1 MSSLR
6 RTLQEA
12 HRRNLWH
19 VVGIFVGGGWVVL
32 QAIDL
37 FIDRGFIPE
46 WIFAGA
52 LVALVIGLPLVL
64 TTAWVQGGTRGVRVP
79 RPDDIGGNTE
89 GSAADIFTWNRA
101 IVGGVI
107 AFAILGVGA
116 ATYMVMRLTGVG
128 VPGTLAAQGVFDV
141 GSRVVLADFESSA
154 GDAAPSDLIT
164 EALRI
169 DLAQSSA
176 LVLVGP
182 QEIAEA
188 LERMRVDAGAP
199 VTEEVAREVAVRV
212 GAPVVIAGE
221 IGAIGSGFVLTARVL
236 EAESGTVLAPFR
248 VTADGEDELISAI
261 DDLSGRVRSKIGE
274 SLRSVAATVALP
286 RVTTSSLEA
295 LRRFTTA
302 VNGVPR
308 GRLSPSAAQAL
319 LQEAVAIDSTFA
331 MGHRALSVSIRNY
344 GGDREVAA
352 RASEAAFRHRERLP
366 DRERLIIEG
375 SYYTFTLGAER
386 RAIEAFQGLLALDS
400 TDAATAV
407 NLSDALIYAGE
418 YEEAVRVLRRT
429 PNWAAQPYSWNLMT
443 ALAGLGRYEEA
454 LAVLD
459 TARVTQPDEPFAKA
473 SRSILLATA
482 GRLAE
487 AREVIDSGPE
497 TSFAAAAAWEVYD
510 RGVIDVLSGRL
521 DAAEQSFRTS
531 ERLVAEQQTPSDR
544 LNTGMSLPLTLSW
557 IEGDSARATTELEA
571 LLDRLDIESLSPFNR
586 EYPFIALVYALN
598 GDAELA
604 MDMLARYRSEAATL
618 RDPLSE
624 SRARIA
630 QALIDVSRSGASA
643 LGGLEAA
650 VETHRCARCRDFYL
664 GHGYEGAGQPD
675 RAIEAYERFLA
686 HPFFDGADFVTH
698 AMNTTVHERL
708 GRLHDQVGN
717 APQAAEHYRA
727 FAELW
732 SDADADL
739 QPRVRRAA
747 DRAAALGAR

>member
-1 MSSLR
+1 MTSIR

-12 HRRNLWH
+12 HRRNLWR
-19 VVGIFVGGGWVVL
+19 VLGIFVGGGWAVL
-32 QAIDL
+32 QVIDL
-37 FIDRGFIPE
+37 FIDRGFVPE
-46 WIFAGA
+46 WLFAGA
-52 LVALVIGLPLVL
+52 LVAMVIGLPLVL
-64 TTAWVQGGTRGVRVP
+64 TTAWVQGGKMGVRVP
-79 RPDDIGGNTE
+79 RPDEIGVGAA
-89 GSAADIFTWNRA
+89 GGAADIFTWNRA

-116 ATYMVMRLTGVG
+116 ATYMVMRVTGVG
-128 VPGTLAAQGVFDV
+128 MPGTLTAQGVFDV
-141 GSRVVLADFESSA
+141 GSRIVLADFESSA

-199 VTEEVAREVAVRV
+199 MTEEVAREVAVRV

-221 IGAIGSGFVLTARVL
+221 IGGIGSGFVLTARVL

-248 VTADGEDELISAI
+248 VTADDEDQLISAI

-274 SLRSVAATVALP
+274 SLRSVAETVALP

-302 VNGVPR
+302 INGVPR

-319 LQEAVAIDSTFA
+319 LEEAVSIDTTFA
-331 MGHRALSVSIRNY
+331 MGYRALSVSIRNY
-344 GGDREVAA
+344 GGDREVGV
-352 RASEAAFRHRERLP
+352 RASEAAFRHRGRLP
-366 DRERLIIEG
+366 DRERLVIEA
-375 SYYTFTLGAER
+375 SYYTFTLGEER
-386 RAIEAFQGLLALDS
+386 SAIEAFQGLLALDS
-400 TDAATAV
+400 TDATTAI

-429 PNWAAQPYSWNLMT
+429 PNWAAQPYAWNLMT
-443 ALAGLGRYEEA
+443 ALAALGRHEEA
-454 LAVLD
+454 LAVRD
-459 TARVTQPDEPFAKA
+459 TADVTQPDEPFAKA

-482 GRLAE
+482 GRLEE
-487 AREVIDSGPE
+487 AREVLDRGPE
-497 TSFAAAAAWEVYD
+497 TSFAAAAAWEVYA

-521 DAAEQSFRTS
+521 DAAEQSFRTA
-531 ERLVAEQQTPSDR
+531 ERLVVQQQTPSDG
-544 LNTGMSLPLTLSW
+544 LNTGMSLALTLSW
-557 IEGDSARATTELEA
+557 IEGDSARAATELES

-598 GDAELA
+598 GDHEVALG
-604 MDMLARYRSEAATL
+604 MLTRYRSEAATL

-624 SRARIA
+624 SRAVIA
-630 QALIDVSRSGASA
+630 QALIDVSRSGSSA
-643 LGGLEAA
+643 LGRLESA
-650 VETHRCARCRDFYL
+650 VEAYRCARCRDFFL
-664 GHGYEGAGQPD
+664 GHGYEVAGQPD
-675 RAIEAYERFLA
+675 RAIEAYERFLE
-686 HPFFDGADFVTH
+686 HPFFDGPDFITH
-698 AMNTTVHERL
+698 GLNTTMHERL
-708 GRLHDQVGN
+708 GLLYDQVGN

-732 SDADADL
+732 SDSDADL

-747 DRAAALGAR
+747 ERAAALGAR